1 MTDAAPTALTLTED
15 QVEAALY
22 AISGFVDRRRL
33 ENRPVP
39 REVSALHQRLAIASE
54 CGSEIPSDGGQLED
68 DDLIG
73 TGEAAT
79 ILACSTRWV
88 TTIHTDLGGD
98 KIGGRY
104 LYRRQAVIDYAA
116 AKHQPIEGQKPHDDV

>member
-1 MTDAAPTALTLTED
+1 MTDAAPIAIALTED

-54 CGSEIPSDGGQLED
+54 CGSEIPSDSGQLD
-68 DDLIG
+68 DDDFIG
-73 TGEAAT
+73 TSEAAT
-79 ILACSTRWV
+79 ILRCSTRWV
-88 TTIHTDLGGD
+88 TTIHTDLGGELV
-98 KIGGRY
+98 GGRY
-104 LYRRQAVIDYAA
+104 LYRRQTVTEYAA
-116 AKHQPIEGQKPHDDV
+116 AKHQPIEGQKLHDDV